1 MAVVCGLGWLFLLSL
16 LGNVE
21 ARKMYPP
28 NINAKCLGNMLRV
41 DVRLLP
47 RQFLE
52 VSVVVGNS
60 AIKLTPS
67 LATRCGFSMTH
78 KQGTIMIYASLHNC
92 FAQNT
97 GNEFTTVLNLRL
109 RSNSVAQDDVYQVTE
124 TCHYSSQA
132 SREIIC
138 DRNYMEVSVKRTIPE
153 DYALLPH
160 TAPMKQKLVDSGFRM
175 SSLVFFTPEEKRMT
189 LQEAHKAGYG
199 VANTATRLVLR
210 SCKSAAETYI
220 QHVAAVPMIVLQAS
234 AIFEKKWFRSQIDVA
249 AACPILEGSVF
260 FTENMISWY
269 LPTRIDPLLSSGRFR
284 LLEAHVGVDG
294 KRLTADEVSA
304 RHYNMTVDNMYIVV
318 QIPIGA
324 PGGFFM
330 SLVHNNQYLV
340 CYVIE
345 PMLELLWIEDGSNGD
360 TRYKVLLPIMTPPEP
375 QPLKVQ
381 DNTVPED
388 KVFKM
393 VIGPFASDVSLLN
406 ITFSNE
412 IVSVHGCNERG
423 FNVQERL
430 SQGSG
435 LKFISL
441 QVPFEDRVVQR
452 KTEAGV
458 TVYSIHLT
466 FGLVILPKFMP
477 FCHTAHLEA
486 ELAEGVKKPNVVY
499 PVANGGCDG
508 QNFYILVQFGT
519 GGHNFRT
526 RVGKRVLTKSLA
538 QEYSFTSNGTHFSV
552 VVPFS
557 APDVVYE
564 AIEGSALR
572 SRLDV
577 TLINP
582 QTDHNINDFTLA
594 CLFQSTLTECL
605 PNGTMTALAV
615 KLESVP
621 SLNPRKLTLLDPTC
635 GPVYSDDRVAYF
647 VFTGNTCGTTRKFVS
662 NSMLYENEIALPH
675 RPESGKTNS
684 SNDDEEPEYD
694 LRISCYYNVN
704 TSRSVA
710 FHTRHR
716 RSDPYAEN
724 GIGELPVLLRI
735 AVDKSYSVFYG
746 ASDYPITKYLQD
758 PLYFEVALGSTNPK
772 VSLELETCWATVNED
787 RQSQPRWNLI
797 INGCPNPVDPNQ
809 VIFHPV
815 WKNNRVPFPSHVK
828 RFEVRM
834 FAFAQDQDNL
844 IKQLHVH
851 CDVVICDSRNHLSE
865 ECKKRWCY
873 SQGNRDKVHKRAASN
888 VQDLTQVS
896 SGCINLN

>member
-1 MAVVCGLGWLFLLSL
+1 MAVVFGLGWLFLLSL
-16 LGNVE
+16 FGNVE
-21 ARKMYPP
+21 ARKMHPP
-28 NINAKCLGNMLRV
+28 NINTKCLGNMLRV

-60 AIKLTPS
+60 AVKLTQS

-97 GNEFTTVLNLRL
+97 GSEFTTVLNLRL
-109 RSNSVAQDDVYQVTE
+109 HSNSMAQDAVHQVAE

-132 SREIIC
+132 CREIVC
-138 DRNYMEVSVKRTIPE
+138 ERNYMEVSVKRTIP
-153 DYALLPH
+153 DVYSLPPH
-160 TAPMKQKLVDSGFRM
+160 ATPIKTKLVDSGFRI
-175 SSLVFFTPEEKRMT
+175 SSLVFFTPVEKRMT

-210 SCKSAAETYI
+210 SSKSAAETYI
-220 QHVAAVPMIVLQAS
+220 QHVAGVPMTVLQAS
-234 AIFEKKWFRSQIDVA
+234 AIFEKNWLRNQVDVK
-249 AACPILEGSVF
+249 AACPLLEGSVF
-260 FTENMISWY
+260 FSENMISWF
-269 LPTRIDPLLSSGRFR
+269 LPTRIDPLISFGRFR
-284 LLEAHVGVDG
+284 LLEVHVGVDG
-294 KRLTADEVSA
+294 KRLGADEVSA
-304 RHYNMTVDNMYIVV
+304 RRYNMTVDNMYIVV

-324 PGGFFM
+324 PGGVFM
-330 SLVHNNQYLV
+330 SLVRNNQYLV

-345 PMLELLWIEDGSNGD
+345 PMLELLWFEDATDED
-360 TRYKVLLPIMTPPEP
+360 TRYKVLLPIVTPPAP
-375 QPLKVQ
+375 QPIKVQ
-381 DNTVPED
+381 DDTVPEE

-406 ITFSNE
+406 ITFANE

-430 SQGSG
+430 SQSGG

-441 QVPFEDRVVQR
+441 QVPFADGVVQR
-452 KTEAGV
+452 KTEAGA
-458 TVYSIHLT
+458 TVYSLHLT
-466 FGLVILPKFMP
+466 FGLVVLPKFMP
-477 FCHTAHLEA
+477 FCHTANLEA
-486 ELAEGVKKPNVVY
+486 KLAEVGPTVIQPF
-499 PVANGGCDG
+499 ANGGCDG
-508 QNFYILVQFGT
+508 QNFYILVQYGT
-519 GGHNFRT
+519 GGHNFQT
-526 RVGKRVLTKSLA
+526 RLGKRILSKRLA
-538 QEYSFTSNGTHFSV
+538 QEYSFTSNRTHFSV

-557 APDVVYE
+557 SPDVVYE

-572 SRLDV
+572 SRLDT
-577 TLINP
+577 TLLNP
-582 QTDHNINDFTLA
+582 EKDQNINDFTLT

-675 RPESGKTNS
+675 SPDFRKTNG

-694 LRISCYYNVN
+694 LRVSCYYNVN

-716 RSDPYAEN
+716 RSAPYAKN
-724 GIGELPVLLRI
+724 GRGELPVLLKI
-735 AVDKSYSVFYG
+735 AVDDSYSVFYG
-746 ASDYPITKYLQD
+746 AADYPITKYLQD

-772 VSLELETCWATVNED
+772 VSLELETCWATANED
-787 RQSQPRWNLI
+787 RRSQPRWNLI
-797 INGCPNPVDPNQ
+797 INGCANPVDPSQ
-809 VIFHPV
+809 VVFHPV
-815 WKNNRVPFPSHVK
+815 WKKDGVPFPSHVK

-834 FAFAQDQDNL
+834 FAFARDQDDL

-851 CDVVICDSRNHLSE
+851 CDVVICDSQNRLNE

-873 SQGNRDKVHKRAASN
+873 SHGNGVKVHKRAASN
-888 VQDLTQVS
+888 VQDLTEVS